1 MSLALLHAVGRRLTA
16 VVLIIYALPHSAAA
30 ADNAVA
36 AAEARLTSTVQYLA
50 SDELEGRGV
59 DTKGINLA
67 ADYIAQQFHD
77 IGLKTD
83 LFDGTPFQKFKIYS
97 SGESEVKKR
106 TFSDLQGP
114 SLPITATNLCA
125 HRFQTKH
132 RFCNAKRR
140 RLGKV

>member
-1 MSLALLHAVGRRLTA
+1 MSLGVFHTFGRRLAILALA
-16 VVLIIYALPHSAAA
+16 VFIWPIGRAAA
-30 ADNAVA
+30 ADNNVA

-97 SGESEVKKR
+97 SARIGSEEKNILAL
-106 TFSDLQGP
+106 T
-114 SLPITATNLCA
+114 
-125 HRFQTKH
+125 
-132 RFCNAKRR
+132 
-140 RLGKV
+140 

>member
-1 MSLALLHAVGRRLTA
+1 MSLTLLRAVGRRLT
-16 VVLIIYALPHSAAA
+16 VVALIIYALPHSAAAA

-67 ADYIAQQFHD
+67 ADYIAEQFHD

-97 SGESEVKKR
+97 SARVGSEEKNILAL
-106 TFSDLQGP
+106 TGP
-114 SLPITATNLCA
+114 SC
-125 HRFQTKH
+125 Q
-132 RFCNAKRR
+132 
-140 RLGKV
+140 